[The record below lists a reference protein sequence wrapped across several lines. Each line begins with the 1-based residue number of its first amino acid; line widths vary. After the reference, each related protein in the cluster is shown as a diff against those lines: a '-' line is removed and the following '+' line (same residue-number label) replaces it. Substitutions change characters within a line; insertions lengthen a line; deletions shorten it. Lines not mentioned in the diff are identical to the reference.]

1 VKNPHILLLPV
12 SRHTSEHLHEEA
24 ALNLPARKS
33 LSLKLIASAAIA
45 IAAVATMAQYGG
57 QNVDIWW
64 EAGDGRA
71 LPMFVT
77 FPDSTGELMVLNN
90 DGAIRT
96 SDHAFFDAKG
106 VNGRACVTCHQPS
119 AAMSLA
125 AAEVRDRWKETA
137 GKDPVFAAIDGS
149 NCPTLPQTERSSHS
163 LLLDRGLFRIY
174 LPWPAAGV
182 HPDFSIE
189 VVRDPTG
196 CNTDPQL
203 GLQSAHP
210 TISVYRR
217 PRVVG
222 NMKYVLGNE
231 QAVNSD
237 PNALTPV
244 FASLAADGRDQTLAQ
259 QANDAMHAHE
269 QLGAALSPAELKQ
282 ILEFES
288 QVYVAQ
294 TSDKVGGDLAEVD
307 GPLGAWSLGRNKV
320 PGNQIADDAN
330 LSPIFLDAKYWAA
343 PPLSGIRTAAS
354 DFRQSVARGNA
365 IFTSRTF
372 SLVGTANHVG
382 PHGTSA
388 TTGTCASCHNA
399 AFAGSSTSQQA
410 MDVGT
415 TVVSYAPNAA
425 PDLNALNALDPAA
438 RELPL
443 FKITCNKD
451 AAPHPYLGRVSYTT
465 DPGRALVTGKCS
477 DVGSIVTQQFRGL
490 SARAP
495 YFSNGS
501 AKTLREVVDYYDTRF
516 DIHLTATEK
525 QDLTNFLSVL

>member
-1 VKNPHILLLPV
+1 LQFAV
-12 SRHTSEHLHEEA
+12 SRGNA
-24 ALNLPARKS
+24 ALSLPAACKRY
-33 LSLKLIASAAIA
+33 SLKLIASAGIAVAAI
-45 IAAVATMAQYGG
+45 ATMAQYGG

-77 FPDSTGELMVLNN
+77 FPDSSGELMVLNN

-96 SDHAFFDAKG
+96 RDHAFFDAKG
-106 VNGRACVTCHQPS
+106 VNGRACITCHQPS
-119 AAMSLA
+119 SAMGLA
-125 AAEVRDRWKETA
+125 AERIRQQYDDSR
-137 GKDPVFAAIDGS
+137 GHDPVFAAIDGS
-149 NCPTLPQTERSSHS
+149 NCPTLPQAERSSHS

-174 LPWPAAGV
+174 LPWPAAGIK
-182 HPDFSIE
+182 PDFSIE

-203 GLQSAHP
+203 GLHSAHP

-231 QAVNSD
+231 RVANSD
-237 PNALTPV
+237 PRALVPV
-244 FASLAADGRDQTLAQ
+244 LASLAADGRDQTLAQ

-269 QLGAALSPAELKQ
+269 EAGTKLSQAELRQ
-282 ILEFES
+282 ILEFEG

-294 TSDKVGGDLAEVD
+294 TSDTIGGDLAEVD
-307 GPLGAWSLGRNKV
+307 GPLGAWSLGRNKA
-320 PGNQIADDAN
+320 QIAYDASHS
-330 LSPIFLDAKYWAA
+330 LIFMDAKYWVA
-343 PPLSGIRTAAS
+343 PPLSGTANPRS

-365 IFTSRTF
+365 LFTSRTF
-372 SLVGTANHVG
+372 SLAGTANHVG
-382 PHGTSA
+382 PHGASA

-415 TVVSYAPNAA
+415 TVVSSSSNGT
-425 PDLNALNALDPAA
+425 PDLNALDPAA
-438 RELPL
+438 RDLPL

-451 AAPHPYLGRVSYTT
+451 AAPHPYLGRVLYTT
-465 DPGRALVTGKCS
+465 DPGRALITGKCS

-516 DIHLTATEK
+516 DIHLSASEK

>member
-1 VKNPHILLLPV
+1 MTPSPI
-12 SRHTSEHLHEEA
+12 
-24 ALNLPARKS
+24 RKS
-33 LSLKLIASAAIA
+33 LSLKLIASAGIA
-45 IAAVATMAQYGG
+45 IAAIATMAQYGG

-77 FPDSTGELMVLNN
+77 FPDSSGELMVLNN
-90 DGAIRT
+90 DGAISTRN
-96 SDHAFFDAKG
+96 HAFFDAKG

-125 AAEVRDRWKETA
+125 AAEVRDRWKETS

-149 NCPTLPQTERSSHS
+149 NCPTLPQSERSSHS

-182 HPDFSIE
+182 KPDFSIE

-203 GLQSAHP
+203 GLHSEHP

-222 NMKYVLGNE
+222 NMKYVLGDE
-231 QAVNSD
+231 HLANSD
-237 PNALTPV
+237 SRALVPV
-244 FASLAADGRDQTLAQ
+244 LASLAADGRDRSLEQ
-259 QANDAMHAHE
+259 QASDAMHAHE
-269 QLGAALSPAELKQ
+269 EAGTQLSKEELQQ
-282 ILEFES
+282 ILDFES
-288 QVYVAQ
+288 QVFVAQ
-294 TSDKVGGDLAEVD
+294 TFDKVGGDLAEVD
-307 GPLGAWSLGRNKV
+307 GPLGAWSLGRNKA
-320 PGNQIADDAN
+320 GSQTADDASH
-330 LSPIFLDAKYWAA
+330 SPIFMDAKYWTA
-343 PPLSGIRTAAS
+343 PPLSGVPSPRS

-365 IFTSRTF
+365 LFTSRTF
-372 SLVGTANHVG
+372 SFAGTANHVG
-382 PHGTSA
+382 PHGASA

-415 TVVSYAPNAA
+415 TVVSYSPNAIL
-425 PDLNALNALDPAA
+425 DLSALDPSV
-438 RELPL
+438 RDLPL

-451 AAPHPYLGRVSYTT
+451 AAPHPYLGRVLYTT
-465 DPGRALVTGKCS
+465 DPGRALITGKCS

-490 SARAP
+490 AARAP

-501 AKTLREVVDYYDTRF
+501 AKTLRDVVDYYDTRF
-516 DIHLTATEK
+516 AIHLTAPEK

>member
-1 VKNPHILLLPV
+1 M
-12 SRHTSEHLHEEA
+12 S
-24 ALNLPARKS
+24 LPAACKS
-33 LSLKLIASAAIA
+33 YSLKLIASAGIVITAI
-45 IAAVATMAQYGG
+45 ATMAQYGG

-90 DGAIRT
+90 DGGVRT
-96 SDHAFFDAKG
+96 RDHAFFDAKG

-125 AAEVRDRWKETA
+125 AAEVRDRWKETS

-182 HPDFSIE
+182 KPDFSIE

-231 QAVNSD
+231 QAANSD
-237 PNALTPV
+237 PSALVPV
-244 FASLAADGRDQTLAQ
+244 LASLAADGRDQTLAQ

-269 QLGAALSPAELKQ
+269 QAGTKLSKEELQQ
-282 ILEFES
+282 ILDFES

-294 TSDKVGGDLAEVD
+294 TFDKVGGDLAEVD

-320 PGNQIADDAN
+320 ANQIADDAN
-330 LSPIFLDAKYWAA
+330 HSPIFLDAKYWAA

-365 IFTSRTF
+365 LFTSRTF
-372 SLVGTANHVG
+372 SLAGTANHVG
-382 PHGTSA
+382 PHSSSA
-388 TTGTCASCHNA
+388 VTGTCASCHNA
-399 AFAGSSTSQQA
+399 AFAGNSTSQQA

-415 TVVSYAPNAA
+415 TAVSYSPNST
-425 PDLNALNALDPAA
+425 PDLSALDPAS
-438 RELPL
+438 RDLPL

-451 AAPHPYLGRVSYTT
+451 APPHPYLGRVIYTT
-465 DPGRALVTGKCS
+465 DPGRALITGKCS

-516 DIHLTATEK
+516 AIHLTASEK